1 MDSGYNVYEDINKR
15 TGGEI
20 YLGVVGPVRTGKSTF
35 IKNFMEIMVIPELM
49 DEGERQ
55 RTIDELPQSSDG
67 RTIMTTEPK
76 FIPKDGAALTLPSGA
91 ACKIRLIDCV
101 GFVVKDAA
109 GYMEEGKE
117 RMVKTPWSAQEIP
130 FTRAAELGTRKVI
143 EEHSNIGIIV
153 TTDGSFT
160 DLSREQ
166 YVEGEE
172 KTVEECRKTGKPTM
186 IILNTVNPHSESVKN
201 LAEEM
206 EQKYNMSVL
215 PLDCK
220 RLKKEDV
227 YRIMETILSDFPIG
241 RINFFLPKWVEF
253 LDRDHWLKKDLLE
266 QCREMLMNMRLMK
279 DVTKDRLNL
288 EADYIKGVYIQDKQ
302 MENGQVNISV
312 EFEEHYYY
320 EILSDMIG
328 TPITGEYELIAT
340 LKELAGKRAEYESIG
355 TACEQ
360 VKGRGYGIVTP
371 TMEEIEIAEPELIKH
386 GNKYGVKIK
395 AVCPSLHLIQA
406 NIETEIAPI
415 VGSEEQAKDLIEYI
429 EMNSKENPDGIFDT
443 NIFGKTIRQLVDDG
457 IMNKVNRLTE
467 ESQVKLQDTIQK
479 VVNDSNGGLVC
490 III

>member
-35 IKNFMEIMVIPELM
+35 IKNFMELMVIPELS

-67 RTIMTTEPK
+67 KTIMTTEPK
-76 FIPKDGAALTLPSGA
+76 FVPKDGAWITLPSGA
-91 ACKIRLIDCV
+91 KGRIRLIDCV
-101 GFVVKDAA
+101 GFVVKDAV
-109 GYMEEGKE
+109 GYMEEDRA
-117 RMVKTPWSAQEIP
+117 RMVKTPWSPQEIP
-130 FTRAAELGTRKVI
+130 FEKAAELGTKKVI
-143 EEHSNIGIIV
+143 GEHSNIGIIV

-160 DLSREQ
+160 ELSREQ
-166 YVEGEE
+166 YIEGEE
-172 KTVEECRKTGKPTM
+172 RTVLECQKAGKPTI
-186 IILNTVNPHSESVKN
+186 IILNTLYPRSDQTQK
-201 LAEEM
+201 LAAEM
-206 EQKYNMSVL
+206 EQKYGLSVL
-215 PLDCK
+215 PLNCK
-220 RLKKEDV
+220 ELEKEDI
-227 YRIMETILSDFPIG
+227 YSIMETILSDFPIG

-253 LDRDHWLKKDLLE
+253 LDREHWLKKDLLE
-266 QCREMLMNMRLMK
+266 QCREMLMNMRVMR
-279 DVTKDRLNL
+279 DVTKESLTL

-302 MENGQVNISV
+302 LENGQVNISV
-312 EFEEHYYY
+312 EF
-320 EILSDMIG
+320 
-328 TPITGEYELIAT
+328 
-340 LKELAGKRAEYESIG
+340 ESIG

-371 TMEEIEIAEPELIKH
+371 TMEEIEIADPELIKH

-429 EMNSKENPDGIFDT
+429 ESNSKENPDGIFDT